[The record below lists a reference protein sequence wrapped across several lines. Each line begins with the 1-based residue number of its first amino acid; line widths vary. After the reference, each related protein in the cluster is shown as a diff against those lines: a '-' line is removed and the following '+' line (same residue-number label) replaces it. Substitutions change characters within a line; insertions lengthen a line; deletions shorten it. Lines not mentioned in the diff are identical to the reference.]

1 MEFRNDCDVYRDRS
15 VRASWKVPAFC
26 CNDWGALKLLEICS
40 AFGFERPFDLVYGAP
55 HCSWSGGRPSA
66 VRSPLD
72 GGLIDA
78 YFSAYAQ
85 FGVRCALTFSKI
97 AVDEKDYDNEYNNML
112 LDYVEKYDGQVILF
126 DDGLARYIK
135 RSRPRI
141 AIVASL
147 NKAMCNLQ
155 DSRESESDY
164 YRDLFRLYDEVVV
177 RSEYVLRDGWL
188 DDLRDRRD
196 SVEIIVNQF
205 CVPDCKHAFSH
216 ISELEEWSH
225 RGCCGEGR
233 PCYHLE
239 TASCIESRLSENL
252 FISNR
257 RISELCSAGFTH
269 MKIAGRNSPLPLFL
283 DTLAEYIFEPT
294 GVISHIKRAI
304 VRDFKKESMM
314 GFEALFPFS
323 IPKSVLKGL

>member
-85 FGVRCALTFSKI
+85 FGVRCALTFSKL

-155 DSRESESDY
+155 DS
-164 YRDLFRLYDEVVV
+164 VN
-177 RSEYVLRDGWL
+177 RSRITTEIFFAFTMKLWLEASMCFAMAGWT
-188 DDLRDRRD
+188 
-196 SVEIIVNQF
+196 I
-205 CVPDCKHAFSH
+205 C
-216 ISELEEWSH
+216 
-225 RGCCGEGR
+225 
-233 PCYHLE
+233 
-239 TASCIESRLSENL
+239 
-252 FISNR
+252 
-257 RISELCSAGFTH
+257 
-269 MKIAGRNSPLPLFL
+269 
-283 DTLAEYIFEPT
+283 
-294 GVISHIKRAI
+294 AI
-304 VRDFKKESMM
+304 DAIR
-314 GFEALFPFS
+314 
-323 IPKSVLKGL
+323 

>member
-1 MEFRNDCDVYRDRS
+1 MLGFWL
-15 VRASWKVPAFC
+15 RATFC
-26 CNDWGALKLLEICS
+26 
-40 AFGFERPFDLVYGAP
+40 LVYGASP
-55 HCSWSGGRPSA
+55 CSWSGGRPSA

-78 YFSAYAQ
+78 YFTAYAQ
-85 FGVRCALTFSKI
+85 FGVRCALTFSKL

-205 CVPDCKHAFSH
+205 CVPGLQTCFQSYQRA
-216 ISELEEWSH
+216 
-225 RGCCGEGR
+225 RGVE
-233 PCYHLE
+233 
-239 TASCIESRLSENL
+239 SSRLLWRGAPLLS
-252 FISNR
+252 FGNR
-257 RISELCSAGFTH
+257 ILHR
-269 MKIAGRNSPLPLFL
+269 
-283 DTLAEYIFEPT
+283 
-294 GVISHIKRAI
+294 
-304 VRDFKKESMM
+304 ESS
-314 GFEALFPFS
+314 FRESFHFQ
-323 IPKSVLKGL
+323 

>member
-1 MEFRNDCDVYRDRS
+1 M
-15 VRASWKVPAFC
+15 
-26 CNDWGALKLLEICS
+26 
-40 AFGFERPFDLVYGAP
+40 
-55 HCSWSGGRPSA
+55 
-66 VRSPLD
+66 
-72 GGLIDA
+72 
-78 YFSAYAQ
+78 
-85 FGVRCALTFSKI
+85 
-97 AVDEKDYDNEYNNML
+97 DEKDYDNEYNNML

-205 CVPDCKHAFSH
+205 CVPDCKHASV
-216 ISELEEWSH
+216 IS
-225 RGCCGEGR
+225 
-233 PCYHLE
+233 
-239 TASCIESRLSENL
+239 ASSRS
-252 FISNR
+252 
-257 RISELCSAGFTH
+257 
-269 MKIAGRNSPLPLFL
+269 
-283 DTLAEYIFEPT
+283 
-294 GVISHIKRAI
+294 GVIEVVVARGALAI
-304 VRDFKKESMM
+304 IWKPHPASRVVFPRIFSFPIG
-314 GFEALFPFS
+314 GFLNYALPALR
-323 IPKSVLKGL
+323 I